1 MLGNHTNK
9 FLAYVNTLL
18 PPLLKNEGDGK
29 KVGKIAEILYVDIRV
44 LNTGKEINLKVY
56 MHICKVGKNV
66 FCVFL
71 RTVPATPEAT
81 PGAGHYW
88 SINYVSM

>member
-44 LNTGKEINLKVY
+44 LNSGKEINLKVY
-56 MHICKVGKNV
+56 MQGWEKR
-66 FCVFL
+66 FL
-71 RTVPATPEAT
+71 RFFKNRSCNTGSDTWCRPLLV
-81 PGAGHYW
+81 
-88 SINYVSM
+88 NQLC